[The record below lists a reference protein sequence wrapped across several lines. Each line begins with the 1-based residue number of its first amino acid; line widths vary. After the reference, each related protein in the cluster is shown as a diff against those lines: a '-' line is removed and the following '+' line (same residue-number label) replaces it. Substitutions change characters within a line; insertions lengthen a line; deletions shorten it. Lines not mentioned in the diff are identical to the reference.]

1 VRDDARIL
9 VVDDIPANVRL
20 LEAVLAGHGYV
31 VITAQD
37 GLEALD
43 AVRSARPDLILLD
56 VMMPKLDGYAVCRT
70 LRQHD
75 ETAVLPVIMVTSSA
89 GQEKTRAIAAG
100 ADDFIPKPFDHE
112 ELLTRVRSLLR
123 IKRYHD
129 TIKAQA
135 AELADLNRTL
145 EERVQEQVTEL
156 GRLRR
161 LRRFLS
167 PQLAE
172 AIVSSGDESI
182 VESHRSQVAMFFA
195 DLRGWTT
202 FVDAVEPEEL
212 MRVLR
217 EFHDVVGRLVKR
229 FDATVGFLEGDG
241 VQLFFNDP
249 VAIPDAPMRAVRL
262 GCALREEMA
271 ALTPVWQKRGY
282 DLDFGAG
289 AALGYATC
297 GEIGFDGRSD
307 YAAIGAVTNLA
318 SRLADEASG
327 GQILIAQ
334 RLYAE
339 VEDAV
344 DVEPAGEFTLKG
356 FRQPVTAFNVVS
368 FREAAAQ
375 LSLGN

>member
-1 VRDDARIL
+1 MSERPPRIL
-9 VVDDIPANVRL
+9 VVDDVPENVRL
-20 LEAVLAGHGYV
+20 LEAVLGPRGYD
-31 VITAQD
+31 IFAASD
-37 GLEALD
+37 GVAALALVD
-43 AVRSARPDLILLD
+43 SEQPDLILLD
-56 VMMPKLDGYAVCRT
+56 VMMPGLDGYAVCRR
-70 LRQHD
+70 LRQID
-75 ETAVLPVIMVTSSA
+75 DTAVLPVIMITSSLDE
-89 GQEKTRAIAAG
+89 EKVRAIEAG
-100 ADDFIPKPFDHE
+100 ADDFIPKPFNHD

-129 TIKAQA
+129 TIKLQA

-145 EERVQEQVTEL
+145 EQRVQRQVAEL

-161 LRRFLS
+161 LQRFLS
-167 PQLAE
+167 PQLAD
-172 AIVSSGDESI
+172 AIVSSGDETI
-182 VESHRSQVAMFFA
+182 LASHRAQVSMFFA
-195 DLRGWTT
+195 DLRGWTS
-202 FVDAVEPEEL
+202 FVDTVEPEEL

-217 EFHDVVGRLVKR
+217 EFHEAIGRLVKR

-249 VAIPDAPMRAVRL
+249 VAIPDAPLRAVRL

-271 ALTPVWQKRGY
+271 ELTPLWQKRGY

-289 AALGYATC
+289 IAFGYATC
-297 GEIGFDGRSD
+297 GEIGFEGRSD

-344 DVEPAGEFTLKG
+344 EVEPVGQFALKG
-356 FRQPVTAFNVVS
+356 FQRPVSAFNVLAV
-368 FREAAAQ
+368 REPAATF
-375 LSLGN
+375 